1 MRLLL
6 LHCEYFEYAVREQA
20 VKTPEELEDASKAGK
35 FDNILVAFCTVEKE
49 DEANPDEVV
58 EKASDSIA
66 EVADSVRTNRLL
78 VYPYAHLSSSL
89 ASSGIA
95 IPALKDLASHLI
107 DRGYDV
113 HRSPFGYYKSF
124 NLRCLGHPLSELSR
138 TIRPEKGK
146 TAASAIQTYYK
157 ILALDGK
164 LYAPEEYEFKPGEEE
179 FRVLVEKEALKKGL
193 AGGEEPHYL
202 EYCRK
207 FGIEWENFSD
217 QGHMRY
223 SPEGVMMFDLI
234 SEYSWNTVNSV
245 GFPIFQVKGTNM
257 FDLSVPAVKEHADL
271 FGSRLYR
278 IESENKSFV
287 MRYAACHQ
295 QFAAVRNWTLS
306 YKQLPFGT
314 FEVADS
320 YRLEQSG
327 ELLLCFRTR
336 KLHMPDCHVY
346 CRNMEDAKVA
356 TLKLHDK
363 IYEEIRKLSRDYV
376 SVYNITQSFLDAN
389 KDYVMELVRRERKP
403 VLLNFVPEGI
413 YYWVLNIEYHII
425 DELERP
431 REIATF
437 QIDIGNAK
445 RFGISYV
452 NETGSKEHPP
462 IIHTAVIGSIE
473 RYLFTI
479 LDQCAKVEARG
490 AKPSLPLWLSPTQ
503 VRLIPVKPEFL
514 DFASKLTEKLDT
526 SSVRTDIDDRD
537 ESVDKRVRDAEMNW
551 IPYVVVVGKREATS
565 DQLAVRRRIDGK
577 QYSCSLV
584 DLAKEILA
592 STEGYPRMALKLP
605 ALVSKR
611 PGYKQLL

>member
-1 MRLLL
+1 MRILL

-20 VKTPEELEDASKAGK
+20 VKNPEMLDDSSKGGK
-35 FDNILVAFCTVEKE
+35 YENTLVAFCTIEKE
-49 DEANPDEVV
+49 DEANPTEVIDRS
-58 EKASDSIA
+58 AASIA
-66 EVADSVRTNRLL
+66 EVADSVHTNQLL
-78 VYPYAHLSSSL
+78 VYPYAHLSSSH
-89 ASSGIA
+89 SSRDQA
-95 IPALKDLASHLI
+95 ISILQGVEKSLTEK
-107 DRGYDV
+107 GYSV

-138 TIRPEKGK
+138 TIRPEQARAPAPIIN
-146 TAASAIQTYYK
+146 TFYK

-164 LYAPEEYEFKPGEEE
+164 LYDPEEYSFKTGEDEFKI
-179 FRVLVEKEALKKGL
+179 LVEKEALKKGL
-193 AGGEEPHYL
+193 QGGEPRYL

-207 FGIEWENFSD
+207 FGIEWEGFSD

-223 SPEGVMMFDLI
+223 SPEGVMIFDLI
-234 SEYSWNTVNSV
+234 SDYSWTVVSTS
-245 GFPIFQVKGTNM
+245 GIPILQVKGTNM

-295 QFAAVRNWTLS
+295 QFSAVRNWTLS
-306 YKQLPFGT
+306 YRQLPFGT

-327 ELLLCFRTR
+327 ELLLAFRLR

-346 CRNMEDAKVA
+346 CRDMDEAKLV

-363 IYEEIRKLSRDYV
+363 IYEEIGKLKRDYV
-376 SVYNITQSFLDAN
+376 SVYNITQSFLDGN
-389 KDYVMELVRRERKP
+389 KDYVMKLVKREGKP
-403 VLLNFVPEGI
+403 ALLNFVPEGI

-452 NETGSKEHPP
+452 DEKGDKQFPP
-462 IIHTAVIGSIE
+462 IIHTAVIGSVE
-473 RYLFTI
+473 RYLFTV
-479 LDQCAKVEARG
+479 LDQCARVEKSG
-490 AKPSLPLWLSPTQ
+490 GKPSLPLWLSPSQ
-503 VRLIPVKPEFL
+503 VRLIPVKPEFS
-514 DFASKLTEKLDT
+514 DFCSQLSERLTET
-526 SSVRTDIDDRD
+526 NIRADIDDRD
-537 ESVDKRVRDAEMNW
+537 ESLDKRVREAELNW
-551 IPYVVVVGKREATS
+551 VPYVVVVGRKELTS
-565 DQLAVRRRIDGK
+565 GQLAIRRRHDNK
-577 QYSCSLV
+577 QYNAVLEDV
-584 DLAKEILA
+584 EKEILDL
-592 STEGYPRMALKLP
+592 TKGYPRLP
-605 ALVSKR
+605 LRLPVLISKR
-611 PGYKQLL
+611 PGYKQL